1 MAKRRR
7 EGARESG
14 QARVAGQAPA
24 SGQAAPGAQPESGG
38 RAASGAQKGQTAQSA
53 NGAALDPKDPAADAL
68 TRARAAQQRGNLR
81 LARSLARGVL
91 AQERS
96 AAAEAEAQ
104 RLLAETAPDPAA
116 LLTALLVAITLA
128 VAAWLALLRARQ

>member
-7 EGARESG
+7 DGARESG
-14 QARVAGQAPA
+14 QPRVAGQAP
-24 SGQAAPGAQPESGG
+24 GG
-38 RAASGAQKGQTAQSA
+38 GEGASGAQKGHTAQPVA
-53 NGAALDPKDPAADAL
+53 NGPALDPKDPAAEAL
-68 TRARAAQQRGNLR
+68 TRARAAQQLGNLR
-81 LARSLARGVL
+81 LARTLARGVL

-116 LLTALLVAITLA
+116 LLAALLVAITIA